1 MHCAKLKLS
10 QKAFKDTLFS
20 QFLVLFL
27 TRALLQLKT
36 AVEGR
41 NKKKI
46 EKYIWCLLHAVF
58 DIGINAG
65 WWL

>member
-27 TRALLQLKT
+27 TRALLQLKR

-41 NKKKI
+41 SKKKI
-46 EKYIWCLLHAVF
+46 EKYI
-58 DIGINAG
+58 
-65 WWL
+65 

>member
-20 QFLVLFL
+20 LFLVLFL

-46 EKYIWCLLHAVF
+46 EKYI
-58 DIGINAG
+58 
-65 WWL
+65 